1 MTYWIPERQER
12 ERGMERVRE
21 GAEGTSRTKK
31 RIDESLEIKLYYGE
45 FDPGSG

>member
-1 MTYWIPERQER
+1 MRDGKWRR
-12 ERGMERVRE
+12 

-31 RIDESLEIKLYYGE
+31 LDESLEIKLYYGE